1 MQLLLA
7 IARRAACTVQAA
19 LHETPVMQA
28 RACSNKSC
36 VHVSFLGKGDSP
48 RPAAPPA
55 CLQGRVCACVALLQT
70 GPELVK
76 EALGGLEEDGWGERT
91 AGCGAARGKRPGGAS
106 ATTAC
111 TQVKQQCM
119 AMRGRQ
125 LHAQQTSCCW
135 QQPPPPPQHH
145 HQPPTTTPTHPTHP
159 PTHLV
164 KVQHHRVAQ
173 QPQRAPSQVRP
184 QVARR
189 QPQRQLVP
197 PLQPAP
203 LDGRLDALQ
212 HSRTEPSPSASIG
225 QMPTTLQAMGNQL
238 GRLPPR
244 EGPRVVGSGTRPL
257 PPTSEQSGPALN
269 WQISAHSPLRRQLVQ
284 AGCCRPPSR

>member
-135 QQPPPPPQHH
+135 QQPPPPPTP
-145 HQPPTTTPTHPTHP
+145 PPTTNHHPHPPHPPTHP
-159 PTHLV
+159 PCKSPASSSRPAATACALAGAPTG
-164 KVQHHRVAQ
+164 RTASAAA
-173 QPQRAPSQVRP
+173 PARAP
-184 QVARR
+184 A
-189 QPQRQLVP
+189 
-197 PLQPAP
+197 A
-203 LDGRLDALQ
+203 A
-212 HSRTEPSPSASIG
+212 SP
-225 QMPTTLQAMGNQL
+225 T
-238 GRLPPR
+238 
-244 EGPRVVGSGTRPL
+244 
-257 PPTSEQSGPALN
+257 
-269 WQISAHSPLRRQLVQ
+269 
-284 AGCCRPPSR
+284 